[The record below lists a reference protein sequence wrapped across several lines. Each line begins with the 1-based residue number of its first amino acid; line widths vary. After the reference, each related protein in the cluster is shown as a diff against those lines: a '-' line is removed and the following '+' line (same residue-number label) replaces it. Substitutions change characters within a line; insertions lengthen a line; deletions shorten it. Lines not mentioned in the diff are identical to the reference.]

1 MPYSYTSN
9 IAAHIVFIF
18 CELQGVAVG
27 MGLNGMKETYTTADR
42 LFNKGYRE
50 VNPFFMPKILINMAA
65 GHVSLKYGF
74 QVCNFI
80 DKRYLLFIFNLS
92 YFCM

>member
-1 MPYSYTSN
+1 MNKKNPDFPYSYTS
-9 IAAHIVFIF
+9 ISSYDSFIECKFYKAAHIVYIF

-74 QVCNFI
+74 QV
-80 DKRYLLFIFNLS
+80 
-92 YFCM
+92 